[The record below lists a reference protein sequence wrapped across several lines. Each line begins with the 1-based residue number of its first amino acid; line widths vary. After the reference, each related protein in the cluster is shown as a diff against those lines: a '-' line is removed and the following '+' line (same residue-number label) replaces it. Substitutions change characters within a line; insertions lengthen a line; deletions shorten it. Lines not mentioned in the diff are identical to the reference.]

1 MFKLTGILKAEE
13 INEFTR
19 KDGTQGKS
27 KTLVIEPQG
36 SVYPIKIN
44 VSDVD
49 YKAGKQGETIT
60 LDVAIFPYYIV
71 DKKRKRAFADYYIPT
86 KK

>member
-1 MFKLTGILKAEE
+1 MFKLTGILKQEE
-13 INEFTR
+13 IKEFTR

-27 KTLVIEPQG
+27 KDLMIEPVG
-36 SVYPIKIN
+36 SIYPIRVN

-49 YKAGKQGETIT
+49 FKAGKIGETIT
-60 LDVAIFPYYIV
+60 LDVNIFPYYIQ
-71 DKKRKRAFADYYIPT
+71 DKKRKKAFADYYIPN